1 MISFQIQRTKL
12 PTRSAVGRRG
22 RINTAALVTFVAL
35 AAQILSACSSS
46 RSFPAD
52 GFASY
57 PDLNDPTPNVAVN
70 VDRVAQIKDDLLRV
84 RDDQERAAA
93 RQQAPRAGGEF
104 VSVVF
109 Q

>member
-12 PTRSAVGRRG
+12 PARSAVGRRG
-22 RINTAALVTFVAL
+22 RISTAAFVTSVAL
-35 AAQILSACSSS
+35 AAQMLSACSSS

-57 PDLNDPTPNVAVN
+57 PDLNDTTPTAGVSA
-70 VDRVAQIKDDLLRV
+70 DQVAQLKTELIQV
-84 RDDQERAAA
+84 REDQERAAA
-93 RQQAPRAGGEF
+93 RQQAPRAGGEL